1 MGSCVSRPSTDSYDE
16 QEEQQQQQRGLGGRN
31 LAQAGGEGIA
41 AGSSVDFG
49 GNERWNSEQRLTRSG
64 LERQRNEFW
73 ETAPYYGGRKE
84 IWQALRVAS
93 ESTTDTQL
101 ASAILDSIGVTVPT
115 GRFVDGAYDDRG
127 VCYRVPQYCI
137 NEPANLAETDDGW
150 SGKSAAASSASVSAS
165 ALASRGEQQQKQRVV
180 VRLCAGGDVEL
191 ALAPDTT
198 VAQIQQ
204 QLVERGHVMADARVR
219 VFYLGRMLA
228 PAIAP
233 VRDMRLP
240 GEAVL
245 QAMYT

>member
-16 QEEQQQQQRGLGGRN
+16 QEEQQQRGLGGRY

-41 AGSSVDFG
+41 AGPSVDFG
-49 GNERWNSEQRLTRSG
+49 GNARWNSEQRMTRSG

-150 SGKSAAASSASVSAS
+150 SGKSAAESSVSVSAS
-165 ALASRGEQQQKQRVV
+165 RREQQQQQKQRVV

-198 VAQIQQ
+198 
-204 QLVERGHVMADARVR
+204 
-219 VFYLGRMLA
+219 
-228 PAIAP
+228 
-233 VRDMRLP
+233 
-240 GEAVL
+240 
-245 QAMYT
+245 

>member
-1 MGSCVSRPSTDSYDE
+1 MGSCFSQPSTDSYDE
-16 QEEQQQQQRGLGGRN
+16 QQEQQQQQQRGLGGRY
-31 LAQAGGEGIA
+31 LAQAGRENIA
-41 AGSSVDFG
+41 AGPTVDFG
-49 GNERWNSEQRLTRSG
+49 GNERWNSEQRMTRSG

-115 GRFVDGAYDDRG
+115 GRFVDGAYDERG

-137 NEPANLAETDDGW
+137 NEPANLAENDDNW
-150 SGKSAAASSASVSAS
+150 SGKSAAASSVSAS
-165 ALASRGEQQQKQRVV
+165 AQHGEQQNKQRVV
-180 VRLCAGGDVEL
+180 VRLCAGEDVEL

-219 VFYLGRMLA
+219 VLYLGRMLA